1 MSDANTGFEVLRDDR
16 GIPHVRAASTDDA
29 FFGQGWV
36 HAQDRLWQL
45 DYDRRRAAG
54 RAAEWLG
61 PDALPQDALLRRMGI
76 ARSARADYEGLHQ
89 GDPAQAATR
98 AMFDA
103 FAAGVNAW
111 MARAASTGLLPLEY
125 GLLGEEPEPW
135 MPWDGCAIYKVRHA
149 LMGTM
154 GDKLWRARVAA
165 TLGPEA
171 VAALESWHGVPTAL
185 VGQPGVVIPS
195 TDREFA
201 GADVITELWDWN
213 AGSNSWAVHGSRT
226 ASGLPLL
233 AGDPHR
239 ALDVPS
245 AYYQN
250 HVACPEFDVIG
261 LSFPGVPGFSHFGHN
276 ADVAWCITHGM
287 ADAQDLY
294 VEHFDAAGTR
304 YETEDGWM
312 PAATRT
318 ETIHVLGAD
327 AVELTITETRHGPIV
342 VGSPRDGTALALRST
357 LTEPGFRGFAP
368 FLPML
373 RARTVGELDECM
385 RDWVDPV
392 NSLVMADRAGSIA
405 FLFRGQVPIRSDAA
419 AWLPVPG
426 WRGEHEWRGDI
437 PFEELPRAR
446 NPEQGFIVTANN
458 PVAGPEYPYHLSID
472 FDEPHRAFRIAER
485 LDALMSAT
493 VDDMAAIH
501 RDVVSLTAAAFT
513 ARLATVVPSTPLERA
528 AHAELRG
535 WDRRMAANLPAPTI
549 YAVWKEHLVALVIE
563 RTRLRELVGAPFV
576 SAMASPV
583 ANRLRGALV
592 AQLAAGD
599 ERLLAGGA
607 ATKPGDVRT
616 PAPRGSADAPTWD
629 GLLAE
634 SFGSAVWWLERHF
647 GSDVEA
653 WVWSGVHR
661 TVPWHPLS
669 GRFPDAELDP
679 PSVPLGGDDDTV
691 QAAYYQELTDEGFA
705 ITNTSMAR
713 YVFDLA
719 DWDNSAWI
727 VPLGGSGDPRSPH
740 FADQVGTWA
749 ATRLLPMTYSWK
761 RIEARATSREVVD
774 PRAGS

>member
-1 MSDANTGFEVLRDDR
+1 
-16 GIPHVRAASTDDA
+16 
-29 FFGQGWV
+29 
-36 HAQDRLWQL
+36 
-45 DYDRRRAAG
+45 
-54 RAAEWLG
+54 
-61 PDALPQDALLRRMGI
+61 MGI
-76 ARSARADYEGLHQ
+76 ARSARADYEALDQ
-89 GDPAQAATR
+89 GDPAQAATL

-125 GLLGEEPEPW
+125 ALLDEQPEPW
-135 MPWDGCAIYKVRHA
+135 RPWDACAIYKVRHA

-171 VAALESWHGVPTAL
+171 VAALKSWHGVPTAL
-185 VGQPGVVIPS
+185 IGQPGVVIPS
-195 TDREFA
+195 TDRELA

-213 AGSNSWAVHGSRT
+213 AGSNSWAVHGSRS

-250 HVACPEFDVIG
+250 HLSCPEFDVIG

-318 ETIHVLGAD
+318 EHIHVLGAD
-327 AVELTITETRHGPIV
+327 PVELEITETRHGPIV

-357 LTEPGFRGFAP
+357 LTEPEFRGFAP

-373 RARTVGELDECM
+373 RARTVAELDECM
-385 RDWVDPV
+385 RDWVDPI
-392 NSLVMADRAGSIA
+392 NNLVMADRAGDIA
-405 FLFRGQVPIRSDAA
+405 FLFRGQVPIRSEAS

-426 WRGEHEWRGDI
+426 WRGDHEWRGDI
-437 PFEELPRAR
+437 PFEELPRVR
-446 NPEQGFIVTANN
+446 NPDQGFIVTANN
-458 PVAGPEYPYHLSID
+458 AVTGPEYPYHLSID

-485 LDALMSAT
+485 LEGLTSAT
-493 VDDMAAIH
+493 VDDMARIH
-501 RDVVSLTAAAFT
+501 SDVVSLTARAFI
-513 ARLATVVPSTPLERA
+513 ARLPVIAPSTSLEHA
-528 AHAELRG
+528 ALAELHG
-535 WDRRMAANLPAPTI
+535 WDHRMAANLPAPTI
-549 YAVWKEHLVALVIE
+549 YAVWKEHLVALVLE
-563 RTRLRELVGAPFV
+563 RTRLGELAGAPFV
-576 SAMASPV
+576 SALANPV
-583 ANRLRGALV
+583 ANRVRAALV
-592 AQLAAGD
+592 AQLVAGD
-599 ERLLAGGA
+599 DRLLVPAADGAGGA
-607 ATKPGDVRT
+607 GT
-616 PAPRGSADAPTWD
+616 PTWD

-634 SFGSAVWWLERHF
+634 SFGSAVSWLEQHL
-647 GSDVEA
+647 GSDVEG
-653 WVWSGVHR
+653 WVWSGVHV

-669 GRFPDAELDP
+669 GRFPDAQLDP
-679 PSVPLGGDDDTV
+679 PEVPLGGDDDTV

-727 VPLGGSGDPRSPH
+727 VPLGGSGDPGSPH

-749 ATRLLPMTYSWK
+749 ATRLMPMTYSWE

-774 PRAGS
+774 PRAVAAASAGGPGSLPPPV